1 MSPLSILIVEDNLS
15 FALELEM
22 LVEELH
28 YRTIGRA
35 DNSGEALDLIFSKTP
50 DLILMDIDIK
60 GNLSGLEIGEKVA
73 HLNIPVLYITGLA
86 DQSYEQAMKQQGT
99 IGYLVKPIEKIT
111 LRTAINLAVEKAFA
125 MQNEKSAEPSIATEN
140 FIGRD
145 YLFFKKKGAYHKVP
159 FLEIA
164 FVKSNDNYCEVHTTK
179 MEVFTARIPI
189 SKMAEMLPGRS
200 FFRTHRQFIIQTS
213 LIEQIN
219 FQDNILTVNKKE
231 IPVSRENR
239 KELEAM
245 IHKLD

>member
-28 YRTIGRA
+28 YQVLGRA
-35 DNSGEALDLIFSKTP
+35 DNSAEAFDLIFSKSP

-73 HLNIPVLYITGLA
+73 HLNIPILYITGLV
-86 DQSYEQAMKQQGT
+86 DQSYQQAMKQQGT
-99 IGYLVKPIEKIT
+99 IGYLVKPVEKIT
-111 LRTAINLAVEKAFA
+111 LRTAINLAVEKVFVLQKAG
-125 MQNEKSAEPSIATEN
+125 ELSVTTEN

-164 FVKSNDNYCEVHTTK
+164 FVKSNDNYCEIHTTK
-179 MEVFTARIPI
+179 MDVFTARIPI
-189 SKMAEMLPGRS
+189 SKMLEMLPARS
-200 FFRTHRQFIIQTS
+200 FFRTHRQFIIQTN

-219 FQDNILTVNKKE
+219 FQDNILIVNKKE

>member
-28 YRTIGRA
+28 YQVIGRA
-35 DNSGEALDLIFSKTP
+35 DNSAEAFDLIFSKSP

-60 GNLSGLEIGEKVA
+60 GNLSGLEIGEKIA
-73 HLNIPVLYITGLA
+73 HLNIPILYITGLA
-86 DQSYEQAMKQQGT
+86 DQAYDQALKQQGT
-99 IGYLVKPIEKIT
+99 IGYLVKPVEKIT
-111 LRTAINLAVEKAFA
+111 LRTAINLAIEKAFA
-125 MQNEKSAEPSIATEN
+125 LQNEKAGEPSVTTEN
-140 FIGRD
+140 FIGHD

-159 FLEIA
+159 FPEIA

-189 SKMAEMLPGRS
+189 SKMLEMLPGKS
-200 FFRTHRQFIIQTS
+200 FFRTHRQFIIQTN

-219 FQDNILTVNKKE
+219 FQDNILTINKKE

-239 KELEAM
+239 KELETL